1 MTNLEVVQGI
11 YGAFAEG
18 DMEKMASL
26 FADDWVGTVPEGMPN
41 SGTFHGAGE
50 FIQNFLS
57 HFPEVW
63 PDFNLEPIAMY
74 ESGNTEFLHHKITAG
89 GKTTEGIH
97 MLTVEGGKAKSWQPF
112 DDTAQLIAAA
122 QA

>member
-26 FADDWVGTVPEGMPN
+26 FSDNWVGTVPEGMPN
-41 SGTFHGAGE
+41 AGTFHGAGE

-74 ESGNTEFLHHKITAG
+74 ESGNTVFLHHKITAG

-97 MLTVEGGKAKSWQPF
+97 MHTIEEGKATSWQPF

-122 QA
+122 QG